1 MGQMS
6 ELALTEE
13 EDSNRR
19 KFRLSSISVRA
30 RILTA
35 LTGLA
40 ALALVVCGYTV
51 FYLQLMQV
59 EDRINAELESDAQEF
74 VQLHEVG
81 VDPST
86 GESFAAPSDL
96 VSVAMQRII
105 PTRNEGVL
113 GMVSGRVAF
122 TSSVADVKL
131 QDDQELV
138 EALRS
143 YAQAD
148 RAQFTTVETAVTTY
162 RAVVVPVQGESEVA
176 AFVLA
181 YDQAAEKEAF
191 SSVFITYAWVALFSL
206 LVVVLVGWLVAGRLL
221 YPIRLLASTSRRITQ
236 EDLSERIPVTGN
248 DDLAAMTRSVNEMLD
263 RLEGA
268 FTTQAQLIHD
278 VSHELRTPLTIVRGH
293 LEVLDAGDRDD
304 VIATRELTLDEL
316 TRMNRVIDDLTTLAK
331 AERPDFVQPAQ
342 VELGTLIDEVY
353 DKIHALG
360 DRRWLI
366 SGRAEGT
373 VVLDRERITQA
384 LLQLAANAVKFSP
397 PGSVVSLGSGLE
409 HDSVVLS
416 VRDQGVGIP
425 EEELGRVF
433 ERFYRGDAS
442 QPGSGLGLVIVQA
455 IADAHSGTVR
465 VESQPGA
472 GSTFSIVLPIT
483 VVHDDRQLSEEITD
497 DQHSDR

>member
-1 MGQMS
+1 MGQMNES
-6 ELALTEE
+6 ALTEE
-13 EDSNRR
+13 EDSDRR
-19 KFRLSSISVRA
+19 RFRLSSISVRA
-30 RILTA
+30 RILAA
-35 LTGLA
+35 LTSLA

-59 EDRINAELESDAQEF
+59 EDRINAELESGAQEF
-74 VQLHEVG
+74 VRLHEIG
-81 VDPST
+81 VDPGT

-96 VSVAMQRII
+96 VSAAMQRII

-113 GMVSGRVAF
+113 GMVSGEVAY
-122 TSSVADVKL
+122 TSSVADVQL

-138 EALRS
+138 DSLRS
-143 YAQAD
+143 YALAD
-148 RAQFTTVETAVTTY
+148 RAQFTTVETEVTTY
-162 RAVVVPVQGESEVA
+162 RAVVVPVHNDSEVA
-176 AFVLA
+176 AFILA
-181 YDQAAEKEAF
+181 YDQAAEKENF
-191 SSVFITYAWVALFSL
+191 SSVFITYTWVAVFSL
-206 LVVVLVGWLVAGRLL
+206 LVVALVGWLVAGRLL
-221 YPIRLLASTSRRITQ
+221 YPIRLLASTSHRITQ
-236 EDLSERIPVTGN
+236 EDLSERIPVTGK

-268 FTTQAQLIHD
+268 FTTQGQLIHD

-293 LEVLDAGDRDD
+293 LEVLDAGDHDD

-316 TRMNRVIDDLTTLAK
+316 TRMNRVVDDLTTLAK
-331 AERPDFVQPAQ
+331 ADRPDFVQPAH

-397 PGSVVSLGSGLE
+397 PGSVVSLGSRLD
-409 HDSVVLS
+409 HDAVILT
-416 VRDQGVGIP
+416 VRDQGAGIP
-425 EEELGRVF
+425 EEEVDRVF
-433 ERFYRGDAS
+433 ERFYRRDAS

-455 IADAHSGTVR
+455 IAHAHSGTVR
-465 VESQPGA
+465 VESRLGA
-472 GSTFSIVLPIT
+472 GSTFSIVLPNT
-483 VVHDDRQLSEEITD
+483 LAPDDRQVSEEGR
-497 DQHSDR
+497 S